1 MGLSDLACTM
11 ATADV
16 LRRCLDRWQDWQL
29 AAPLDGPPELGT
41 LLAQGSGH
49 SVYGVVSAPQFIGRV
64 RHQFTRLTDEAFS
77 QELMVWSRAAQDG
90 LAPRIV
96 YADEKEQAII
106 CERVDAIEQPVSG
119 KALGTLCRQI
129 HALPGVSHP
138 LTLASDIEH
147 YLKLLP
153 AHSASAWR
161 AAMQTAEAEKSLVK
175 LAADAPYLCHNDLTP
190 GNLMIHGD
198 HMIAIDWEY
207 AAMGS
212 RYFDVAIACEALPDS
227 ERVIMMNEVF
237 GDTLDDELVTAGKQ
251 IAALVTALWQCCFAI
266 DEAPSPAEWLRSG
279 RSW

>member
-1 MGLSDLACTM
+1 MGLSDMARTM

-29 AAPLDGPPELGT
+29 ATPLDSPPKMGALI
-41 LLAQGSGH
+41 AQGSGH
-49 SVYGVVSAPQFIGRV
+49 SVYGIVSAPQLIGRV
-64 RHQFTRLTDEAFS
+64 RHQSTRLTDAAFS
-77 QELMVWSRAAQDG
+77 QELAAWSLAAQDG

-119 KALGTLCRQI
+119 KAFGTLCRQI
-129 HALPGVSHP
+129 HALPVVSHQ
-138 LTLASDIEH
+138 LTLAADIEH
-147 YLKLLP
+147 YLKQLP
-153 AHSASAWR
+153 AQLAEPWR
-161 AAMQTAEAEKSLVK
+161 AAMQTVGAETALAR
-175 LAADAPYLCHNDLTP
+175 LAADTLYLCHNDLTP
-190 GNLMIHGD
+190 GNLMTHSD
-198 HMIAIDWEY
+198 HLIAIDWEY

-237 GDTLDDELVTAGKQ
+237 GDALDDELVMAGKQ

-266 DEAPSPAEWLRSG
+266 DEAPSPAEWLGS
-279 RSW
+279 SQS